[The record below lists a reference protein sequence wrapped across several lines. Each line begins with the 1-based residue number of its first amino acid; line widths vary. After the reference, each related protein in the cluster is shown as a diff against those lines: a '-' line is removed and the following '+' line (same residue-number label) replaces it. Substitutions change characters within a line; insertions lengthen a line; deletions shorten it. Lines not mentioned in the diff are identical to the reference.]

1 MKYQKINLLT
11 GWSIWLIAT
20 VVYLLTI
27 EPTSSFW
34 DCGEFIASAFKL
46 EVGHPPGAPLF
57 MMLARMFSMLA
68 PTGKE
73 AMAVNILSALCSSF
87 TILFLFWTITHFAKK
102 IATKSLAK
110 ATELS
115 KTQVGGIMLAGAIGA
130 LAYTFSDSFW
140 FSAVEGEVY
149 AMSSLFT
156 ALVFWAILRW
166 EALSSNDSSELRW
179 IILIAYLMGLSIGV
193 HLLNLLAIPAIA
205 FVYYFKKYQP
215 NIKGIIITTVVSLVV
230 LGFIQSG
237 IIRGFVLLAAKFELF
252 FVNNMG
258 AGFNT
263 GVLVYAVLV
272 ISLISFILWFTQK
285 RGYAALNTI
294 ALGTT
299 MLLIGYSTFALI
311 VVRSAANP
319 PMDENNPENIFS
331 LLSYLNREQYGDRPL
346 LFGQYFNT
354 PTIADD
360 PYQDGAKTWVK
371 SYSVRKEGR
380 GRTSSL
386 IRSYRSEFEAKAF
399 AEELGDKHFV
409 LEEYIDSGEKRDA
422 IPNYDPEYSGFFP
435 RMYSSSANHIAEY
448 KQWSN
453 YKGWQKTRV
462 YFSPF
467 TDQMM
472 DRESFAIHL
481 DLEVL
486 GNGKSKAELE
496 RDLNKL
502 FRAYKHKP
510 SDFFTV
516 ASANEIVVKSP
527 GSSQQQS
534 AVLNDEQV
542 RYALTQYLTDVLSEK
557 LTEGRAAVQSKE
569 ALKSELERAVNE
581 LIMRANQTRSEE
593 DRNRA
598 EFYQKQLAELQKELL
613 PSYGEDFRY
622 FMSYQV
628 NWMYFRYF
636 MWNFAGKQNDLQGH
650 KGFIDGNWLTG
661 LNFIDEERL
670 GNRDEISQQ
679 QKDNKGF
686 NRYYYLPLL
695 LGLIGLIFQL
705 LKTPKDF
712 SVTALLFL
720 LTGLAIVVYLN
731 QYPLQPRERDYAY
744 VGSFYAFAIWI
755 GLGAYALFDAVNLKW
770 KDFGPMALL
779 TVGTGIVLLT
789 VENIVGDDNVWSL
802 SILYMSG
809 IAIAAMALMKV
820 LGSHSALRLGAAGLI
835 CIIVPGVM
843 AADGWDDHSRAKRRT
858 GVDFAKNYLDS
869 LEPNAIIFTNGDND
883 TFPLWYVQEVEGYRT
898 DVRVVNLSLLN
909 TDWYADQ
916 MKRAAYESA
925 PVPFSV
931 PEYQYRQ
938 GTRDVVLLNPP
949 ANRENPYVDLS
960 EAMKVA
966 TDDNMRRDFGDGK
979 SYAYLPS
986 YALRIPVDS
995 AAVVNAGV
1003 VAPEDAD
1010 QIVDAIEWTITDGG
1024 DRPKS
1029 YLLKN
1034 HFLVLDLLN
1043 NNDWSRPIYF
1053 AVTTGPDS
1061 YIGLNQYFR
1070 LEGLAYRFVPI
1081 KYPENR
1087 NPNVL
1092 GGFASDLMYEKIMN
1106 DFQWG
1111 GMDDV
1116 SGSGVY
1122 MDENNRRMSD
1132 NLRLQ
1137 FSNLAE
1143 QLIEESKN
1151 KKALNVLDKIV
1162 EITPEKN
1169 LPYDRIMLPII
1180 ESLYELSSNDTLK
1193 TGAAINSDLSEEDR
1207 ARAKELADQVGERLF
1222 RIFED
1227 ETEYYLSLDPKYYN
1241 EIVGEV
1247 GLMKQINERIQ
1258 QVLSF
1263 YHPEDPR
1270 VKEWKDRLKTMS
1282 KKIEAKEKGVTVLD
1296 DVEF

>member
-1 MKYQKINLLT
+1 MKYQKVNLLT
-11 GWSIWLIAT
+11 GWSIWLIASI
-20 VVYLLTI
+20 VYLLTI

-68 PTGKE
+68 PAGKE
-73 AMAVNILSALCSSF
+73 AMAVNILSAMCSSF

-102 IATKSLAK
+102 IALKTG
-110 ATELS
+110 ELS
-115 KTQVGGIMLAGAIGA
+115 KTKMGGIMVAGAIGA
-130 LAYTFSDSFW
+130 LAYAFSDSFW

-166 EALSSNDSSELRW
+166 EALTTNDGSELRW

-205 FVYYFKKYQP
+205 FVYYFKRYQP
-215 NIKGIIITTVVSLVV
+215 NVKGIVITTVISLVV

-252 FVNNMG
+252 FVNSMG

-263 GVLVYAVLV
+263 GVMVYAVLV
-272 ISLISFILWFTQK
+272 IALIAFILWFTQK
-285 RGYAALNTI
+285 KGYATLNTI
-294 ALGTT
+294 ALSTT
-299 MLLIGYSTFALI
+299 MILIGYSTFALI

-354 PTIADD
+354 PTIPDD
-360 PYQDGAKTWVK
+360 PYQDGSKTWVK
-371 SYSVRKEGR
+371 SYSVRKEAR
-380 GRTSSL
+380 GRTSTL

-399 AEELGDKHFV
+399 AEELGAKHFV
-409 LEEYIDSGEKRDA
+409 QEEYIDSGEKRDA

-453 YKGWQKTRV
+453 YKGWQQTRV

-467 TDQMM
+467 TEQKM

-496 RDLNKL
+496 RDMNKL
-502 FRAYKHKP
+502 FRAYKQKP
-510 SDFFTV
+510 SDFFDV
-516 ASANEIVVKSP
+516 VSANEIVVRSP

-581 LIMRANQTRSEE
+581 LIMRANQSRSEE

-598 EFYQKQLAELQKELL
+598 EFYQKQLADLQMELL
-613 PSYGEDFRY
+613 PSYSEDFRY

-650 KGFIDGNWLTG
+650 KGFIDGNWLSG

-679 QKDNKGF
+679 QKDNRGF
-686 NRYYYLPLL
+686 NRFYYLPLI
-695 LGLIGLIFQL
+695 LGLMGLIFQL
-705 LKTPKDF
+705 LKAPKDF
-712 SVTALLFL
+712 TVTGLLFL

-755 GLGAYALFDAVNLKW
+755 GLGAFALFDAVNLKW

-802 SILYMSG
+802 SILFMSG
-809 IAIAAMALMKV
+809 IALTALAVMKLLGQNASIRIAAAALI
-820 LGSHSALRLGAAGLI
+820 GLV
-835 CIIVPGVM
+835 VPGIM
-843 AADGWDDHSRAKRRT
+843 AAEGWNDHSRAKRTT

-869 LEPNAIIFTNGDND
+869 LEPNAILFTNGDND

-916 MKRAAYESA
+916 MKRAAYDSP
-925 PVPFSV
+925 PVPFSI

-949 ANRENPYVDLS
+949 ANREDPFMNLD

-966 TDDNMRRDFGDGK
+966 TDDNQRRDFGDGK

-986 YALRIPVDS
+986 SALRIPVDS

-1010 QIVDAIEWTITDGG
+1010 KIVDAIEWTITDGS

-1070 LEGLAYRFVPI
+1070 LEGLAYRFVPVE
-1081 KYPENR
+1081 YPENR

-1116 SGSGVY
+1116 SGVGVY

-1151 KKALNVLDKIV
+1151 KKALNVLDKII

-1169 LPYDRIMLPII
+1169 LPYDRIMLPIV

-1193 TGAAINSDLSEEDR
+1193 TGAAMNSDLSEEDR
-1207 ARAKELADQVGERLF
+1207 ARAKALGDQVAERLF
-1222 RIFED
+1222 SIFED
-1227 ETEYYLSLDPKYYN
+1227 ETDYYLSLDPEYYN
-1241 EIVGEV
+1241 EVVGEV
-1247 GLMKQINERIQ
+1247 SLMTQINERVQ
-1258 QVLSF
+1258 QVLQF
-1263 YHPEDPR
+1263 YHPEDPKA
-1270 VKEWKDRLKTMS
+1270 KEWEERLKTMS
-1282 KKIEAKEKGVTVLD
+1282 KKIEAKEKGVTILD